1 VDRVE
6 RIVKRTP
13 VPWAEQLGMKGAVKL
28 LQATLKEESATDEA
42 LNALGEGGVNER
54 AMAEAA

>member
-1 VDRVE
+1 MNDV
-6 RIVKRTP
+6 
-13 VPWAEQLGMKGAVKL
+13 ASL

-54 AMAEAA
+54 AMQEAA